1 MYEFVFLHV
10 VGGIP
15 IVLLK
20 MKFDDNIIREG
31 KVYASAVA
39 SLQPLESLESRLR
52 LRRNT
57 LKLE

>member
-20 MKFDDNIIREG
+20 TKFDDIIREG
-31 KVYASAVA
+31 KVYASAYSQVV
-39 SLQPLESLESRLR
+39 SNSTTE
-52 LRRNT
+52 
-57 LKLE
+57 

>member
-20 MKFDDNIIREG
+20 TEFDDNIIREG
-31 KVYASAVA
+31 KVYASAYSQVV
-39 SLQPLESLESRLR
+39 SNSTTE
-52 LRRNT
+52 
-57 LKLE
+57 

>member
-20 MKFDDNIIREG
+20 TKFDDNIIREG
-31 KVYASAVA
+31 KVYASAYSQVV
-39 SLQPLESLESRLR
+39 SNSTTE
-52 LRRNT
+52 
-57 LKLE
+57 